1 MEQFNEPLQTKTPFL
16 DLTRDYGFKIVFAD
30 PDRKELMIGFL
41 NKIIT
46 ERNIIDIRFL
56 NTDILA
62 PEEDG
67 KSPNYDISCLD
78 DEGNRFLVEIQKEMY
93 DEFRDRLMVYSG
105 DPLTKILKRGEEY
118 TSVKT
123 LYVISILDGYLKV
136 NGEDKPLKDKLLRR
150 AYLRM
155 DEGSKIL
162 SDKLNFLFLQLP
174 VAKEP
179 DAESDFITKWAWYV
193 RNMVKFSKKPEGLD
207 DYFSKLFDAADRNNV
222 EQRKLSIYDR
232 MERDAIQIEA
242 EKRYAIR
249 EAREEAL
256 AEGEARGE
264 ARGKAEGKLEIAR
277 AFLAEGVDVATIAK
291 CTGLSEKTIK
301 TLK

>member
-1 MEQFNEPLQTKTPFL
+1 MELHNEKLQTKTPFL

-41 NKIIT
+41 NKIII

-62 PEEDG
+62 PEEDC

-105 DPLTKILKRGEEY
+105 DPLTKILKRGEGYE
-118 TSVKT
+118 SVKT

-179 DAESDFITKWAWYV
+179 GVESDFITKWAWYV
-193 RNMVKFSKKPEGLD
+193 RNMVKFSRKPEGLD
-207 DYFSKLFDAADRNNV
+207 DYFSKLFDAADRKNV

-256 AEGEARGE
+256 AEGEARG
-264 ARGKAEGKLEIAR
+264 KAEGKGESQREIAKNLLGLG
-277 AFLAEGVDVATIAK
+277 ADIDMISKA
-291 CTGLSEKTIK
+291 TGLTEEEIRS
-301 TLK
+301 L

>member
-1 MEQFNEPLQTKTPFL
+1 MKQYDEQLQPKTPFL
-16 DLTRDYGFKIVFAD
+16 DLTHDYGFKIVFAD
-30 PDRKELMIGFL
+30 PDRTELMKGFL
-41 NKIIT
+41 NKIIK

-67 KSPNYDISCLD
+67 KRPNYDISCLD

-93 DEFRDRLMVYSG
+93 DEFPDRLMVYSG
-105 DPLTKILKRGEEY
+105 DPLTKILKRGEGYE
-118 TSVKT
+118 SVKT

-155 DEGSKIL
+155 DEGKKIL

-179 DAESDFITKWAWYV
+179 DAESDFIAKWAWYV
-193 RNMVKFSKKPEGLD
+193 RNMANFTKKPEGLD

-232 MERDAIQIEA
+232 MERDAFQIEA

-256 AEGEARGE
+256 AEGEARG
-264 ARGKAEGKLEIAR
+264 KAEGKVEIAK
-277 AFLAEGVDVATIAK
+277 AMLAKGFEITTIAE
-291 CTGLSEKTIK
+291 CTGLPEKEVK
-301 TLK
+301 AL

>member
-1 MEQFNEPLQTKTPFL
+1 MEKPNEKLQTKTPFL

-174 VAKEP
+174 VMC
-179 DAESDFITKWAWYV
+179 V
-193 RNMVKFSKKPEGLD
+193 H
-207 DYFSKLFDAADRNNV
+207 
-222 EQRKLSIYDR
+222 
-232 MERDAIQIEA
+232 
-242 EKRYAIR
+242 
-249 EAREEAL
+249 
-256 AEGEARGE
+256 
-264 ARGKAEGKLEIAR
+264 
-277 AFLAEGVDVATIAK
+277 
-291 CTGLSEKTIK
+291 
-301 TLK
+301 